1 MTAAYFDD
9 LAARL
14 RAAGVSADAA
24 AGTVAEL
31 AAHVAESGTDPE
43 DEFGPAAEFAAV
55 LHPSGGGGE
64 PGPSDE
70 TWRWTADAFQ
80 DRRLLDRFGDQGWE
94 VERVDSAGR
103 FVSRRDP
110 ERPQR
115 WDYRRETVLPGR
127 RTALAARLAP
137 DGWEPCG
144 TWICFEYFKR
154 PKAATLGPD
163 AELPAAPA
171 APSRRTF
178 WSRRFYAFLAA
189 YTLLLVGAATA
200 WLVLGDADDRDGFGG
215 GFLTGALAGAALAA
229 LVAIASTVIKLRRR
243 P

>member
-1 MTAAYFDD
+1 MTAYFDD
-9 LAARL
+9 LADRL
-14 RAAGVSADAA
+14 RAAGLPDAA
-24 AGTVAEL
+24 VADTVRDL

-55 LHPSGGGGE
+55 LHPAEPDRE

-70 TWRWTADAFQ
+70 TWVWTADAFQ
-80 DRRLLDRFGDQGWE
+80 DRRMLDRFGDQGWE
-94 VERVDSAGR
+94 VEHVDSVGR

-115 WDYRRETVLPGR
+115 WEYRRETVLPGR
-127 RTALAARLAP
+127 RPALAARLAP

-144 TWICFEYFKR
+144 SWVYFEYFKR

-171 APSRRTF
+171 APSRHLF
-178 WSRRFYAFLAA
+178 WSRRFYAFVTV
-189 YTLLLVGAATA
+189 YLLVVVGGAAA
-200 WLVLGDADDRDGFGG
+200 WFSFGDPGADGFTG
-215 GFLTGALAGAALAA
+215 GFVGGAVTGAALAA
-229 LVAIASTVIKLRRR
+229 IAGLALVLLRTRRR